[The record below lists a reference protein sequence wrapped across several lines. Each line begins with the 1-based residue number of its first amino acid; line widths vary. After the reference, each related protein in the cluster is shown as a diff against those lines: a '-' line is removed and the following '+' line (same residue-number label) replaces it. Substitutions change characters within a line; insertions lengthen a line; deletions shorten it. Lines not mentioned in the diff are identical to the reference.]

1 MSRRPGKALLL
12 TRFSAATGSFML
24 QDWSQQPLLPNDP
37 VVKAEDWCR
46 DSKPYIG
53 PEDTKGQ
60 STMSST
66 SGART
71 IIFWEVVNQVS
82 KTAFLSLRHNP
93 YNAEGAPQKRED
105 LHFSPR
111 LDFKAD
117 VTLTQPRPL
126 HPKPI
131 FLLKVD
137 SNWFNHPLVL
147 ICLMDTCSRSST
159 NFSLYRSCTSQKI
172 KCAHNGHHK

>member
-1 MSRRPGKALLL
+1 
-12 TRFSAATGSFML
+12 
-24 QDWSQQPLLPNDP
+24 
-37 VVKAEDWCR
+37 
-46 DSKPYIG
+46 
-53 PEDTKGQ
+53 
-60 STMSST
+60 MSST

-82 KTAFLSLRHNP
+82 KTALLSLRHNP

-117 VTLTQPRPL
+117 VTLTQLRPL

-137 SNWFNHPLVL
+137 SNWFNHPLVPFVL
-147 ICLMDTCSRSST
+147 WTPAAEVAQISV
-159 NFSLYRSCTSQKI
+159 FI
-172 KCAHNGHHK
+172 AAAHPRK